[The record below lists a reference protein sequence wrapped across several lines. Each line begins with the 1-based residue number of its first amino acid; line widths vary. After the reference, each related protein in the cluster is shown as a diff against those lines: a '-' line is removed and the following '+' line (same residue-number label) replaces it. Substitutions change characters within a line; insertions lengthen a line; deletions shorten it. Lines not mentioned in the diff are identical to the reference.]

1 MPAGF
6 KFLAV
11 FNVVSI
17 AALLLLGLW
26 VGGYFSLWTSPEEG
40 HEIRLVAIEAPKPK
54 AQGGADLQAQAQ
66 ALPERY
72 RTPDP
77 SSMRWSFRENGA
89 LQWTDPAQQVQP

>member
-1 MPAGF
+1 MPKGF

-17 AALLLLGLW
+17 AALLLFGLW
-26 VGGYFSLWTSPEEG
+26 VGGYFSLWMSSEEG
-40 HEIRLVAIEAPKPK
+40 HEIRLIPIEAPKM
-54 AQGGADLQAQAQ
+54 QSREGTYQQAQ

-77 SSMRWSFRENGA
+77 AAMRWSFQGNGV
-89 LQWTDPAQQVQP
+89 LQWTDPAQQVLP